1 MEISAIIPLILT
13 YNEEPNLGR
22 TLAQLTWA
30 REILVLDSGS
40 TDRTLALARSFPNVR
55 ILHRTFDSFAQQC
68 NFGLTQIE
76 TEWVLS
82 LDADYVLTD
91 ELIEELQT
99 LHPEPGTVGFSVAFR
114 YCVFGRP
121 LRGTL
126 YPPRIVLYRRR
137 LAVYGDDGHAHRV
150 QVRGSVRSLVGR
162 MLHDDRK
169 PLSHWVWSQDRYAK
183 LEAEKLSRT
192 PSAELGLNDRIRKTI
207 LLGPPVVFLYTLFVR
222 GVILD
227 GWAGWHYALQRALAE
242 TLLSLR
248 LIEARL
254 RKKSS
259 PID

>member
-1 MEISAIIPLILT
+1 MLDQVTPLILT
-13 YNEEPNLGR
+13 FNEEPNLGR
-22 TLAQLTWA
+22 TLSQLTWA

-40 TDRTLALARSFPNVR
+40 TDRTLTLVRSFPNVR

-91 ELIEELQT
+91 ELIQELQT
-99 LHPEPGTVGFSVAFR
+99 LHPEPDTVGFSVAFR

-137 LAVYGDDGHAHRV
+137 MAAYGDDGHAHRV
-150 QVRGSVRSLVGR
+150 QVRGSVRPLGGR
-162 MLHDDRK
+162 ILHDDRK
-169 PLSHWVWSQDRYAK
+169 ALTHWVWSQNRYAK
-183 LEAEKLSRT
+183 LEAEKFATT
-192 PSAELGLNDRIRKTI
+192 PRAALGFNDRIRATI
-207 LLGPPVVFLYTLFVR
+207 VLGPPVVLLYTLLVR

-227 GWAGWHYALQRALAE
+227 GWAGWYYAFQRATAE
-242 TLLSLR
+242 LILSMH

-254 RKKSS
+254 RKKGPS
-259 PID
+259 ID